1 MLNDNDG
8 YDDNHDDADKYNNND
23 NDHDDDKDDD
33 DDDDESGGEDDNLFT
48 RSLYARHLPVYH
60 IVSLLVASTL
70 HHRVNQHWLTKI

>member
-23 NDHDDDKDDD
+23 NDHDDDNDDD
-33 DDDDESGGEDDNLFT
+33 DGSGGEDDNLFT

-60 IVSLLVASTL
+60 IVTLLVASTL

>member
-23 NDHDDDKDDD
+23 NDHDDDNVDDD
-33 DDDDESGGEDDNLFT
+33 DDSSGGEDDNPFT
-48 RSLYARHLPVYH
+48 RSLYARHPLVYH
-60 IVSLLVASTL
+60 IVTLLVASTL

>member
-1 MLNDNDG
+1 MPNDTDG

-23 NDHDDDKDDD
+23 NDHDDDNVDDD
-33 DDDDESGGEDDNLFT
+33 DSSGGEDDNPFT

-60 IVSLLVASTL
+60 IVTLLVARAL